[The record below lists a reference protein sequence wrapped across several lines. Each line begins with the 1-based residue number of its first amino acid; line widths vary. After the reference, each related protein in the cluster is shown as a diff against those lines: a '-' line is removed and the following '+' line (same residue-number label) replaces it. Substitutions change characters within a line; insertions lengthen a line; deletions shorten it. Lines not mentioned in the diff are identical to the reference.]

1 MAGEN
6 LEELRNLVGAGH
18 DIPAGNLS
26 GMRSGLSKDGREL
39 TASEGLWQ
47 QRNAEAHADYNQRKA
62 DRETRRALNV
72 DPRRSGAATSLASI
86 YKDRAQT
93 YRDSAKNLMEARAGS
108 AASAIRNRLDTVGYG
123 DDPVKK
129 GRIAYASIDG
139 GATPRN
145 DLAAPAPP
153 DQPQDALSAL
163 AQQSAAPEP
172 NVGGPFAA
180 LYEKAMAAV
189 KGALKA
195 PSGAPYGDGLSQLAS
210 SLGGAASEPAASAP
224 TASPQMPPLKMVASG
239 GMSMPAYEYGGNT
252 ILLGDGIDANDA
264 SAVQDYMNNT
274 NRIIDMMNAAYA

>member
-1 MAGEN
+1 MAEKSD
-6 LEELRNLVGAGH
+6 ELQKLQNLVDAGNKV
-18 DIPAGNLS
+18 PAGNLS
-26 GMRSGLSKDGREL
+26 GMRSGVSQNGREL
-39 TASEGLWQ
+39 TAAEAAWQ
-47 QRNAEAHADYNQRKA
+47 QRNAQVQGDDKKA
-62 DRETRRALNV
+62 EKIAN
-72 DPRRSGAATSLASI
+72 
-86 YKDRAQT
+86 
-93 YRDSAKNLMEARAGS
+93 ARYDAMS
-108 AASAIRNRLDTVGYG
+108 RAIRHFSDSIGHAVYG

-129 GRIAYASIDG
+129 GRIVYASIDG

-210 SLGGAASEPAASAP
+210 SLSGAASAPAASPSAPAAPAP
-224 TASPQMPPLKMVASG
+224 TASPQMPTLKMVASG
-239 GMSMPAYEYGGNT
+239 GTSIPAYEYGGNT

>member
-6 LEELRNLVGAGH
+6 LEELRNLMGAGH

-26 GMRSGLSKDGREL
+26 GMRSGVFQNGREL
-39 TASEGLWQ
+39 TAAEGLWQ

-72 DPRRSGAATSLASI
+72 DPSRSGAATSLASI
-86 YKDRAQT
+86 YKERAGK
-93 YRDSAKNLMEARAGS
+93 YDDLANNLMEARAGS
-108 AASAIRNRLDTVGYG
+108 AVSAIRNRLDTVGYG

-129 GRIAYASIDG
+129 GSDG

-145 DLAAPAPP
+145 DPAAPAPP

-163 AQQSAAPEP
+163 AQPSAAPEP

-210 SLGGAASEPAASAP
+210 SLGGAASAPAASAP

-239 GMSMPAYEYGGNT
+239 GTSMPAYEYGGNT